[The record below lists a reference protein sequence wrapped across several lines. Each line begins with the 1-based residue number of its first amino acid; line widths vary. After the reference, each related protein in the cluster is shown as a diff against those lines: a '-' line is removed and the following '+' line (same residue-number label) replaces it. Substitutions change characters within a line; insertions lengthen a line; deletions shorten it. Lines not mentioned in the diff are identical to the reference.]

1 MARSR
6 SDFLKGL
13 PLKERLDIEIQDTIE
28 LISLIN
34 KHKANLI
41 SRRSKA

>member
-6 SDFLKGL
+6 SDYLKSL
-13 PLKERLDIEIQDTIE
+13 PLKERLDIEIQDTTE

-41 SRRSKA
+41 ARRATA